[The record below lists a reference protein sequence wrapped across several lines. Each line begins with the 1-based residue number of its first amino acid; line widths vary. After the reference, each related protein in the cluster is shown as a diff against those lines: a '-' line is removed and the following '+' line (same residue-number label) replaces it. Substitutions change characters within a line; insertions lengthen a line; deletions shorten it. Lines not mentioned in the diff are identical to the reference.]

1 MIGFEL
7 SEDQKALQETA
18 RKFARTE
25 MWPVAPEH
33 DKKSEFPHKVL
44 AKAFEAGLMNLA
56 IPAEYGGSGFSV
68 LDQCI
73 ITEEIAYGCVGMGT
87 SMMANDLALT
97 PILVGGT
104 DEQKKRFVKP
114 FTEKLR
120 YASFGLTEPGHGS
133 DAAGMQTKIEKKSDH
148 YLLNGSKCWITN
160 GGVADQLTVFCT
172 IDRSQ
177 GPKGICCVVVD
188 KNMPGVSVGKH
199 EDKMGQRASETVVLN
214 FEDVKVPFDRLIGK
228 EGEGFKIAMQTL
240 DRTRPLVAIS
250 GVGVARAALEHAVKY
265 SKERKQFGQPIAGFQ
280 GIQFMLADMAA
291 DVEASRL
298 LTWECAWMIDQ
309 GKNASMHSSFAKRF
323 ATDTAMKV
331 TTDAVQVFG
340 GNGYVKEYPVEK
352 LMRDAKLLQIYEG
365 TNQIQRVVIARELL
379 KQFN

>member
-7 SEDQKALQETA
+7 NDDQKALQDTA
-18 RKFARTE
+18 RKFAKNE
-25 MWPVAPEH
+25 MWPAAPHH
-33 DKKSEFPHKVL
+33 DKTSEFPHKVIQ
-44 AKAFEAGLMNLA
+44 KAFEAGLMNLSV
-56 IPAEYGGSGFSV
+56 PTEWGGPGFSI
-68 LDQCI
+68 LDQVI
-73 ITEEIAYGCVGMGT
+73 ITEEISYGCVGMGT

-97 PILVGGT
+97 PIIVAGN

-114 FTEKLR
+114 FTEKLKFG
-120 YASFGLTEPGHGS
+120 SFCLTEPGHGS
-133 DAAGMQTKIEKKSDH
+133 DAAGMETRIEKKSDH

-172 IDRSQ
+172 MDRKL
-177 GPKGICCVVVD
+177 GPKGICALVVD

-214 FEDVKVPFDRLIGK
+214 FEDVKVPFDRLLGK

-240 DRTRPLVAIS
+240 DRTRPLVAAS
-250 GVGVARAALEHAVKY
+250 AVGVARAALEHAVKY
-265 SKERKQFGQPIAGFQ
+265 AKERKQFGQPIAGFQ

-298 LTWECAWMIDQ
+298 LTWECSWMVDA
-309 GKNASMHSSFAKRF
+309 GKSASIYSSFAKKF

-331 TTDAVQVFG
+331 TTDAVQIFG
-340 GNGYVKEYPVEK
+340 GYGYVKDYPVEK
-352 LMRDAKLLQIYEG
+352 LMRDSKLLQIYEG

-379 KQFN
+379 KQF

>member
-1 MIGFEL
+1 MGFEL
-7 SEDQKALQETA
+7 SDDQKALQETA
-18 RKFARTE
+18 RKFARNE
-25 MWPVAPEH
+25 MWPKAPHH
-33 DKKSEFPHKVL
+33 DKTSEFPHEIMK
-44 AKAFEAGLMNLA
+44 KAFEAGLMNLSIPQDLGGPGFA
-56 IPAEYGGSGFSV
+56 I

-97 PILVGGT
+97 PIILAGT
-104 DEQKKRFVKP
+104 PEQKQRFVKP
-114 FTEKLR
+114 FAEKLK

-133 DAAGMQTKIEKKSDH
+133 DAAGMETRIEKKGDH

-172 IDRSQ
+172 IDRKL
-177 GPKGICCVVVD
+177 GPKGICAIVVD

-214 FEDVKVPFDRLIGK
+214 FEDVKIPFDRLLGK

-265 SKERKQFGQPIAGFQ
+265 SKERKQFGQPISGFQ

-298 LTWECAWMIDQ
+298 LTWESAWMIDA
-309 GKNASMHSSFAKRF
+309 GKPASMYSSFAKRVS
-323 ATDTAMKV
+323 TDTAMKV

-340 GNGYVKEYPVEK
+340 GYGYVKEYPVEK

-379 KQFN
+379 KQF

>member
-7 SEDQKALQETA
+7 TEDQRALQDTA
-18 RKFARTE
+18 RKFARNE
-25 MWPVAPEH
+25 MWPVAHHH
-33 DKKSEFPHKVL
+33 DKTSEFPHAVMQ
-44 AKAFEAGLMNLA
+44 KAFDAGLMNLS
-56 IPAEYGGSGFSV
+56 IPTEWGGAGFSIV
-68 LDQCI
+68 DQCV

-97 PILVGGT
+97 PILVGGN
-104 DEQKKRFVKP
+104 DEQKERFIKP
-114 FTEKLR
+114 FTQKLK
-120 YASFGLTEPGHGS
+120 YAAFGLTEPGHGS
-133 DAAGMQTKIEKKSDH
+133 DAGGMETRIEKKSDH
-148 YLLNGSKCWITN
+148 YVLNGGKCWITN
-160 GGVADQLTVFCT
+160 GGVAEQITVFCT
-172 IDRSQ
+172 LDRKL
-177 GPKGICCVVVD
+177 GPKGICALVID

-199 EDKMGQRASETVVLN
+199 EDKMGQRASETVVLT
-214 FEDVKVPFDRLIGK
+214 FEDVKVPFDRLLGK
-228 EGEGFKIAMQTL
+228 EGEGFKIAMHTL

-250 GVGVARAALEHAVKY
+250 GVGVARAALEHAAKY

-298 LTWECAWMIDQ
+298 LTWQCAWMIDNN
-309 GKNASMHSSFAKRF
+309 KPASMYSSFAKRF

-379 KQFN
+379 KQY